1 MSPDHTPSRKR
12 LMLLGIGSLSLAAL
26 LVASGLAAR
35 TRHERAVVAWTET
48 AAVPQVLV
56 FQPQP
61 NVLGD
66 SLRLPAHLEAWSK
79 APIHARV
86 SGYLKDWSQDI
97 GAKVAAGQVLAH
109 IDSPDLDQQVAQARA
124 RMIQQQANARLA
136 QTTAE
141 RWQHLLASHS
151 VSRQE
156 ADEKSSNA
164 AAAKASAEAAAAD
177 YARLTALEDYK
188 TIRAPFA
195 GTLTARHTDIGQLIK
210 ADNDS
215 DPELFDLADT
225 HKLRLYVPIPQN
237 YASVIRPG
245 LVAQLTVPEHPGQTF
260 SATLVG
266 DSTAIDPRSGTLLAQ
281 FVAANP
287 DGALMPGDYAE
298 ATLAIP
304 ADTHGVSIP
313 ASALIFRAQGT
324 QVAVIDSAKRVHLR
338 SIHIGLDLG
347 ERLVIDQGL
356 QATDQVIDNP
366 PDALREGDRVQLA
379 DAGGEHA
386 PKA

>member
-26 LVASGLAAR
+26 LVANGLAAR
-35 TRHERAVVAWTET
+35 TRHERAVAAWTET

-56 FQPQP
+56 LQPQP

-66 SLRLPAHLEAWSK
+66 TLRLPAHLEAWSK

-97 GAKVAAGQVLAH
+97 GAKVSAGQVLAH

-124 RMIQQQANARLA
+124 RMVQQQANARLA
-136 QTTAE
+136 QTTAA
-141 RWQHLLASHS
+141 RWQNLLASHS

-156 ADEKSSNA
+156 ADEKTSNA
-164 AAAKASAEAAAAD
+164 AAAKANADAAAAD
-177 YARLTALEDYK
+177 YGRLSALEDYK

-245 LVAQLTVPEHPGQTF
+245 LQAQLSVPEHPGQHF
-260 SATLVG
+260 SAQLLG

-356 QATDQVIDNP
+356 QATDHVIDNP
-366 PDALREGDRVQLA
+366 PDALREGDLVQLA

>member
-12 LMLLGIGSLSLAAL
+12 LMLLGIGGLSLAAL
-26 LVASGLAAR
+26 LVANGLAAR
-35 TRHERAVVAWTET
+35 TRHERAVAAWTET

-56 FQPQP
+56 LQPQP

-66 SLRLPAHLEAWSK
+66 TLRLPAHLEAWSK

-97 GAKVAAGQVLAH
+97 GAKVSAGQVLAH

-136 QTTAE
+136 QTTAA
-141 RWQHLLASHS
+141 RWQNLLASHS

-156 ADEKSSNA
+156 ADEKTSNA
-164 AAAKASAEAAAAD
+164 AAAKANADAAAAD
-177 YARLTALEDYK
+177 YARLSALEDYK

-245 LVAQLTVPEHPGQTF
+245 LQAQLSVPEHPGQHF
-260 SATLVG
+260 SAQLLG

-324 QVAVIDSAKRVHLR
+324 QVALIDSAKRVHLR

-366 PDALREGDRVQLA
+366 PDALREGDLVQLA

>member
-12 LMLLGIGSLSLAAL
+12 LMLLGIGGLSLAAL

-56 FQPQP
+56 FQPQH

-66 SLRLPAHLEAWSK
+66 TLRLPAHLEAWSK

-86 SGYLKDWSQDI
+86 SGYLKDWPHDI
-97 GAKVAAGQVLAH
+97 GTHVAAGQVLAH

-124 RMIQQQANARLA
+124 RMTQQQANARLA
-136 QTTAE
+136 QTTAA
-141 RWQHLLASHS
+141 RWQNLLASHS

-156 ADEKSSNA
+156 ADEKTSNA
-164 AAAKASAEAAAAD
+164 AAAKANAEAAAAD
-177 YARLTALEDYK
+177 YARLSALEDYK

-245 LVAQLTVPEHPGQTF
+245 LVAQLSVPEHPGQHF
-260 SATLVG
+260 SAQLLG

-366 PDALREGDRVQLA
+366 PDALREGDLVQLA

>member
-12 LMLLGIGSLSLAAL
+12 LMLLGIGGLSLAAL
-26 LVASGLAAR
+26 LVACGLAAR

-56 FQPQP
+56 FQPQH
-61 NVLGD
+61 NLLGD
-66 SLRLPAHLEAWSK
+66 TLRLPAHLEAWSK

-164 AAAKASAEAAAAD
+164 AAAKANAQAAAAD

-195 GTLTARHTDIGQLIK
+195 GTITARHTDIGQLIK

-245 LVAQLTVPEHPGQTF
+245 LQAQLTVPEHPGQHF
-260 SATLVG
+260 SAQLVG

-287 DGALMPGDYAE
+287 DGALLPGDYAE

-356 QATDQVIDNP
+356 QASDHVIDNP
-366 PDALREGDRVQLA
+366 PDALREGDLVQLA

>member
-12 LMLLGIGSLSLAAL
+12 LMLLGIGGLSLAAL

-48 AAVPQVLV
+48 AAVPHVLV
-56 FQPQP
+56 FQPQH
-61 NVLGD
+61 NLLGD
-66 SLRLPAHLEAWSK
+66 TLRLPAHLEAWSK

-164 AAAKASAEAAAAD
+164 AAAKANAEAAAAD

-195 GTLTARHTDIGQLIK
+195 GTITARHTDIGQLIK

-245 LVAQLTVPEHPGQTF
+245 LQAQLTVPEHPGQHF
-260 SATLVG
+260 SAQLLG

-287 DGALMPGDYAE
+287 DGALLPGDYAE

-356 QATDQVIDNP
+356 QATDHVIDNP
-366 PDALREGDRVQLA
+366 PDALREGDLVQLA

>member
-12 LMLLGIGSLSLAAL
+12 LMLLGIGGLSLAAL
-26 LVASGLAAR
+26 LVANGLAAR
-35 TRHERAVVAWTET
+35 TRHERAVAAWTET

-56 FQPQP
+56 LQPQP

-66 SLRLPAHLEAWSK
+66 TLRLPAHLEAWSK

-97 GAKVAAGQVLAH
+97 GAKVSAGQVLAH

-136 QTTAE
+136 QTTAA
-141 RWQHLLASHS
+141 RWQNLLASHS

-156 ADEKSSNA
+156 ADEKTSNA
-164 AAAKASAEAAAAD
+164 AAAKANADAAAAD
-177 YARLTALEDYK
+177 YARLSALEDYK

-245 LVAQLTVPEHPGQTF
+245 LQAQLSVPEHPGQHF
-260 SATLVG
+260 SAQLLG

-356 QATDQVIDNP
+356 QASDHVIDNP
-366 PDALREGDRVQLA
+366 PDALREGDLVQLA

>member
-12 LMLLGIGSLSLAAL
+12 LMLLGIGGLSLAAL

-56 FQPQP
+56 FQPQH

-66 SLRLPAHLEAWSK
+66 TLRLPAHLEAWSK

-86 SGYLKDWSQDI
+86 SGYLKDWTQDI
-97 GAKVAAGQVLAH
+97 GTHVAAGQVLAH

-124 RMIQQQANARLA
+124 RMTQQQANARLA

-156 ADEKSSNA
+156 ADEKTSNA
-164 AAAKASAEAAAAD
+164 AAAKANAEAAAAD
-177 YARLTALEDYK
+177 YARLSALEDYK

-245 LVAQLTVPEHPGQTF
+245 LHAQLTVPEHPGQHF
-260 SATLVG
+260 SAQLLG

-324 QVAVIDSAKRVHLR
+324 QVAVIDGSRHVHLR

-366 PDALREGDRVQLA
+366 PDALREGDLVQLA

>member
-12 LMLLGIGSLSLAAL
+12 LMLLGIGGLSLAAL

-61 NVLGD
+61 NRLGD
-66 SLRLPAHLEAWSK
+66 TLRLPAHLEAWSK

-86 SGYLKDWSQDI
+86 SGYLKDWTQDI
-97 GAKVAAGQVLAH
+97 GAKVTAGQVLAH

-124 RMIQQQANARLA
+124 RMIQEQANARLA

-156 ADEKSSNA
+156 ADEKTSNA
-164 AAAKASAEAAAAD
+164 AAAKANADAAAAD

-195 GTLTARHTDIGQLIK
+195 GTITARHTDIGQLIK

-245 LVAQLTVPEHPGQTF
+245 LQAQLTVPEHPGQHF
-260 SATLVG
+260 RAQLVG

-298 ATLAIP
+298 ASLAIP

-324 QVAVIDSAKRVHLR
+324 QVAVIDGSRHVHLR

>member
-12 LMLLGIGSLSLAAL
+12 LMLLGIGGLSLAAL

-56 FQPQP
+56 FQPQH

-66 SLRLPAHLEAWSK
+66 TLRLPAHLEAWSK

-86 SGYLKDWSQDI
+86 SGYLKDWTQDI
-97 GAKVAAGQVLAH
+97 GTHVAAGQVLAH

-141 RWQHLLASHS
+141 RWQNLLASHS

-156 ADEKSSNA
+156 ADEKTSNA
-164 AAAKASAEAAAAD
+164 AAAKANAEAAAAD
-177 YARLTALEDYK
+177 YARLSALEDYK

-195 GTLTARHTDIGQLIK
+195 GTITARHTDIGQLIK

-245 LVAQLTVPEHPGQTF
+245 LHAQLTVPEHPGQHF
-260 SATLVG
+260 SAQLLG

-324 QVAVIDSAKRVHLR
+324 QVAVIDGSRHVHLR

-366 PDALREGDRVQLA
+366 PDALREGDLVQLA

>member
-12 LMLLGIGSLSLAAL
+12 LMLLGIGGLSLAAL

-56 FQPQP
+56 FQPQH
-61 NVLGD
+61 NLLGD
-66 SLRLPAHLEAWSK
+66 TLRLPAHLEAWSK

-164 AAAKASAEAAAAD
+164 AAAKANAQAAAAD

-195 GTLTARHTDIGQLIK
+195 GTITARHTDIGQLIK

-245 LVAQLTVPEHPGQTF
+245 LQAQLTVPEHPGQHF
-260 SATLVG
+260 SAQLVG

-287 DGALMPGDYAE
+287 DGALLPGDYAE

-356 QATDQVIDNP
+356 QATDHVIDNP
-366 PDALREGDRVQLA
+366 PDALREGDLVQLA

>member
-26 LVASGLAAR
+26 LVANGLAAR
-35 TRHERAVVAWTET
+35 TRHERAVAAWTET

-56 FQPQP
+56 LQPQP

-66 SLRLPAHLEAWSK
+66 TLRLPAHLEAWSK

-97 GAKVAAGQVLAH
+97 GAKVSAGQVLAH

-124 RMIQQQANARLA
+124 RMVQQQANARLA

-141 RWQHLLASHS
+141 RWQNLLASHS

-156 ADEKSSNA
+156 ADEKTSNA
-164 AAAKASAEAAAAD
+164 AAAKANADAAAAD
-177 YARLTALEDYK
+177 YGRLSALEDYK

-225 HKLRLYVPIPQN
+225 HKLRLYVPISQN

-245 LVAQLTVPEHPGQTF
+245 LQAQLTVPEHPGQHF
-260 SATLVG
+260 SAQLLG

-324 QVAVIDSAKRVHLR
+324 QVALIDSAKRVHLR

-366 PDALREGDRVQLA
+366 PDALREGDLVQLA